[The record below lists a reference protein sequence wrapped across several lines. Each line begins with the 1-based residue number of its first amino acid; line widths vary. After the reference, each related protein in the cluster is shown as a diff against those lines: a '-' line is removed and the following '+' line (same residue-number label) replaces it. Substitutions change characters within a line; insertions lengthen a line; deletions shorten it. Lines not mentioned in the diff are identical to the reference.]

1 MRVIIGF
8 KEVVTKEMKLG
19 TKVLAGIAIFG
30 LAITPLL
37 AQRQGWLGGFGAGH
51 FRHDPDRFLEFVSA
65 FLDSTDTQ
73 KQFAKTLM
81 ADAKAEAE
89 PVVAQ
94 LKQSRTSMEEA
105 IKANKSDAE
114 IGDIATK
121 SGVLVGQLAA
131 IHSKAM
137 AKFYAQLTP
146 EQKTKANRFHD
157 RMQARFMGRL

>member
-1 MRVIIGF
+1 
-8 KEVVTKEMKLG
+8 MKLR
-19 TKVLAGIAIFG
+19 TKMLAGVVIFG
-30 LAITPLL
+30 LAITPLV
-37 AQRQGWLGGFGAGH
+37 AQRQGWIGGFGARS

-65 FLDSTDTQ
+65 LLDLTDTQ
-73 KQFAKTLM
+73 KQFAKTFM
-81 ADAKAEAE
+81 TGAKAEAE

-94 LKQSRTSMEEA
+94 LKESRASMEDA
-105 IKANKSDAE
+105 IKTNKSDAE

-146 EQKTKANRFHD
+146 EQKTKVDRFHD
-157 RMQARFMGRL
+157 RMQSRFMGRLQEGCSPA

>member
-81 ADAKAEAE
+81 TGAKAEARTGGDATE
-89 PVVAQ
+89 AVARVNGRGD
-94 LKQSRTSMEEA
+94 QSE
-105 IKANKSDAE
+105 
-114 IGDIATK
+114 
-121 SGVLVGQLAA
+121 
-131 IHSKAM
+131 
-137 AKFYAQLTP
+137 
-146 EQKTKANRFHD
+146 
-157 RMQARFMGRL
+157 